1 MDALALALLASL
13 SWGFADFVAG
23 VQARRAPV
31 LSILLASQLVGLA
44 VAVIWLAGAGGARPP
59 ADALAA
65 AVGAGAA
72 GAIALGA
79 LWEAMARGMLGL
91 VSPISAT
98 GVLVPMTFGL
108 VRGESPSPLA
118 LLGAALAIVGVIV
131 AVRPPGPGTLQAGRR
146 DGLSIILALG
156 AALGFGGL
164 FVGVAIA
171 ARHNPAWAV
180 AAARAGG
187 CGLIVTGVVAA
198 RLTGHSVKARVAEL
212 PRSGAVGMLDVG
224 GSGLYALAAQSGNL
238 SLIAVA
244 ASLYPAVTAILAARV
259 LHERLVRSQRIGVL
273 ITLIGVAAIAA
284 GG

>member
-13 SWGFADFVAG
+13 SWGVADFVAG
-23 VQARRAPV
+23 VQARRVPV

-59 ADALAA
+59 AAALAA

-108 VRGESPSPLA
+108 VRGESPSPFALA
-118 LLGAALAIVGVIV
+118 GAALAIVGVIV
-131 AVRPPGPGTLQAGRR
+131 AVRPPRPGTFQVGRN
-146 DGLSIILALG
+146 GLSIIFALG

-164 FVGVAIA
+164 FVGIAIA
-171 ARHNPAWAV
+171 AKHNPAWAV
-180 AAARAGG
+180 AAARTGG

-198 RLTGHSVKARVAEL
+198 RLTGHSVRFPGAEL

-224 GSGLYALAAQSGNL
+224 GSGLYALAAQSGNI
-238 SLIAVA
+238 SLIAVT
-244 ASLYPAVTAILAARV
+244 ASLYPVVTVILAARV
-259 LHERLVRSQRIGVL
+259 LGERLVPSQRAGVL
-273 ITLIGVAAIAA
+273 ITLIGVAAIAS

>member
-1 MDALALALLASL
+1 MDALALALPASL
-13 SWGFADFVAG
+13 SWGVADFVAG
-23 VQARRAPV
+23 VQARRVPV

-108 VRGESPSPLA
+108 VRGESPSPFALA
-118 LLGAALAIVGVIV
+118 GAALAIVGVIV
-131 AVRPPGPGTLQAGRR
+131 AVRPPRPGTFQVGRN
-146 DGLSIILALG
+146 GLSIIFALG

-164 FVGVAIA
+164 FVGIAIA
-171 ARHNPAWAV
+171 AKHNPAWAV
-180 AAARAGG
+180 TAARAGG

-198 RLTGHSVKARVAEL
+198 RLTGHSVTPGAEL

-224 GSGLYALAAQSGNL
+224 GSGLYALAAQSGNI
-238 SLIAVA
+238 SLIAVT
-244 ASLYPAVTAILAARV
+244 ASLYPVVTVILAARA
-259 LHERLVRSQRIGVL
+259 LGERLVPSQRAGVL